1 MGFERITEN
10 PKVIVQW
17 KKEEAQRL
25 KYPTS
30 ATQYIHGPYI
40 EFDVLKVHSV
50 PLESQHTM
58 GVQVVVQ
65 VRVWEGS

>member
-1 MGFERITEN
+1 M
-10 PKVIVQW
+10 
-17 KKEEAQRL
+17 
-25 KYPTS
+25 
-30 ATQYIHGPYI
+30 QYIHSLYI

>member
-1 MGFERITEN
+1 MEEGGS
-10 PKVIVQW
+10 PKIKV
-17 KKEEAQRL
+17 
-25 KYPTS
+25 PH
-30 ATQYIHGPYI
+30 ATQYIHGLYI
-40 EFDVLKVHSV
+40 ELDVLKVHSV